1 MTAKNEVPSMTDFAG
16 QSLDTLKAY
25 RDELGKKY
33 GEAGRAINAR
43 RKYLKTTS
51 GKGVSI
57 KDDPELKELQA
68 KSIVLQN
75 ELTRLKEYMTA
86 NKDDLEAEDLRVKEE
101 IAAYEVERAKLIET
115 LRPASPRI
123 WFGSEFK
130 KCTDSERRL
139 VSMMAREIGLRRYQE
154 LRMIAFYDEK
164 HKNNKYY
171 TGSDAYNHGNGVIVE

>member
-1 MTAKNEVPSMTDFAG
+1 MTDFSG

-25 RDELGKKY
+25 RDELGRKY
-33 GEAGRAINAR
+33 GEAGRAICVR
-43 RKYLKTTS
+43 RKYLKTIS
-51 GKGVSI
+51 GPGVPI

-75 ELTRLKEYMTA
+75 EIIQLKEYMTA
-86 NKDDLEAEDLRVKEE
+86 NKDDLEREDLRVKEE
-101 IAAYEVERAKLIET
+101 MAAYEVERAKMIET
-115 LRPASPRI
+115 LRPAAPRI

-139 VSMMAREIGLRRYQE
+139 VSMMAREIGLKRYQE

-164 HKNNKYY
+164 HKNNRYY
-171 TGSDAYNHGNGVIVE
+171 TGSDVFNHGKGVIVE